1 MDYTVHGILQATTL
15 EWVAFPFSRGSSQPR
30 YQTKSPAL
38 QADSLPAELQG
49 KPLQVSKG
57 YTKIKSLMI
66 DRLGHSL
73 RLFFSSPKTQTA
85 SYLTSD
91 FFRRSYSG
99 RYSLE
104 RETL

>member
-1 MDYTVHGILQATTL
+1 MYAVWMQKGLF
-15 EWVAFPFSRGSSQPR
+15 FPSPGDLPNPDIKPR
-30 YQTKSPAL
+30 SPAL

-49 KPLQVSKG
+49 KTLQVSKG
-57 YTKIKSLMI
+57 YTKTKSLMI
-66 DRLGHSL
+66 DGL